1 MTGINVPKEVI
12 AFFLQDFP
20 ESVIMVL
27 FVFSLLRLRFQWK
40 AVVAIAFLQ
49 SLANF
54 VRLLPVAAGI
64 HTVILIITLSVLV
77 GVFTRERPS
86 KVFISVLV
94 CFSVGLFLELVY
106 LQPLIKLSRLS
117 YETIFSNPY
126 LRALFSL
133 PYEVVLLVLALLKNY
148 YNFKDERFSV

>member
-1 MTGINVPKEVI
+1 MAGINVPKEII

-27 FVFSLLRLRFQWK
+27 FVFGLLRLRFQWK
-40 AVVAIAFLQ
+40 TVVAIAFLQ

-94 CFSVGLFLELVY
+94 CSVFILLLEVIYAPPLFRLTGLN
-106 LQPLIKLSRLS
+106 
-117 YETIFSNPY
+117 YEIVFNNPY

-133 PYEVVLLVLALLKNY
+133 PYEAILLVLALLKNY
-148 YNFKDERFSV
+148 YNFRDKKFSL